1 LYGFFESGNGFIRRN
16 ALAAIREMNV
26 DYGMVVSLV
35 RRGLD
40 DPYFEVRAGAAA
52 MAGQYFDQLAG
63 HADVLLRLRAL
74 AARRF
79 EVSEVQ
85 AAVIQVLP
93 LFFPLDD
100 YFTMVDRFRFA
111 RNVRLRQA
119 VLSGIQ
125 RALAAGR
132 IRREDMDRVRQF
144 VKEILITTS
153 SFKPEFSIRE
163 SYRELYDKLS

>member
-1 LYGFFESGNGFIRRN
+1 VFNDETVR
-16 ALAAIREMNV
+16 
-26 DYGMVVSLV
+26 LV
-35 RRGLD
+35 RLGLD

-52 MAGQYFDQLAG
+52 LAGRFFDRLAG
-63 HADVLLRLRAL
+63 HPEILSRFRRLAGK
-74 AARRF
+74 RF
-79 EVSEVQ
+79 EVSDVQ

-93 LFFPLDD
+93 LFFGLDD
-100 YFTMVDRFRFA
+100 YFALVDRFRFA

-119 VLSGIQ
+119 ILNGIQ
-125 RALAAGR
+125 GALGAGR
-132 IRREDMDRVRQF
+132 IRRAELDRVRQF